1 MIYVSSS
8 AATNAARSEASRVT
22 ESSRGDRSD
31 SDVRLSQRHRRRL
44 AVRCN
49 REQCKASGR
58 MASERST
65 GRLPSVGAR
74 VPLHAADG
82 AAKRHVHGPWPSPR
96 LVQALRAGRG
106 GRHRPPCGLVTAYVA
121 QDSDD
126 HGMSSL
132 DSSAYCTPRLN
143 VSDSSAR
150 FCTCFMHGVDE
161 RRRHTPSRRP
171 PHR

>member
-1 MIYVSSS
+1 MIRL
-8 AATNAARSEASRVT
+8 TSRT
-22 ESSRGDRSD
+22 ESSRGDRRSD
-31 SDVRLSQRHRRRL
+31 SRRRL
-44 AVRCN
+44 AVRCTAV
-49 REQCKASGR
+49 QG
-58 MASERST
+58 ERSDGIRGIHS

-82 AAKRHVHGPWPSPR
+82 AAKRHVHGPWPWPSPR
-96 LVQALRAGRG
+96 LVLLEALRAGRG

-150 FCTCFMHGVDE
+150 FCTCFMHGVEE
-161 RRRHTPSRRP
+161 RRRHTPRRRP

>member
-1 MIYVSSS
+1 MQHDP
-8 AATNAARSEASRVT
+8 THERHASRHEATVPVGL
-22 ESSRGDRSD
+22 RGREARLARRCISNTP
-31 SDVRLSQRHRRRL
+31 LSQQCR
-44 AVRCN
+44 VR
-49 REQCKASGR
+49 KASGR
-58 MASERST
+58 MASEGST

-82 AAKRHVHGPWPSPR
+82 AAKRRVHGPWPSPR

-150 FCTCFMHGVDE
+150 FCTCFMHGVEE
-161 RRRHTPSRRP
+161 RSRHTPRRRP
-171 PHR
+171 PHK